1 MDSRPFNCLRCAHD
15 DEENPERHGED
26 PHIPEED
33 WYREYGIDSAHNE
46 EELYLMGYKTS
57 LVIHACKTF
66 VKIPMEMNS
75 MFAPDA

>member
-1 MDSRPFNCLRCAHD
+1 MMMRSSRKDMGRGFIFLR
-15 DEENPERHGED
+15 R
-26 PHIPEED
+26 I
-33 WYREYGIDSAHNE
+33 GIVRMGLIQLIMRRSAGKHMGRIG
-46 EELYLMGYKTS
+46 LYLMGYKTS